1 MNVNQGDVVMVYIG
15 KDIMG
20 CEQQM
25 SNRPVIVVQNDC
37 GNRYSHTTIICPLT
51 KKNKTYLP
59 THYILHKCD
68 YPFLTYDSLILG
80 EQIRCIDA
88 GRICKKLGRVSNT
101 DIQYIIEALQQNF

>member
-51 KKNKTYLP
+51 KKIKRISLHITY
-59 THYILHKCD
+59 YINVIIH
-68 YPFLTYDSLILG
+68 FLLMIL
-80 EQIRCIDA
+80 
-88 GRICKKLGRVSNT
+88 
-101 DIQYIIEALQQNF
+101 

>member
-37 GNRYSHTTIICPLT
+37 GNRYSHTTKI
-51 KKNKTYLP
+51 
-59 THYILHKCD
+59 
-68 YPFLTYDSLILG
+68 
-80 EQIRCIDA
+80 
-88 GRICKKLGRVSNT
+88 GRASCRERV
-101 DIQYIIEALQQNF
+101 